1 MTPAGYMRRNTAPGV
16 IGDDSEAAYGY
27 CRCVPSLV
35 SMRRMRMG
43 QAIVV
48 WLTPHSRAEK
58 ASSRGRHGMCSKTSG
73 TRERACCEV
82 ASLEQRIR

>member
-1 MTPAGYMRRNTAPGV
+1 MTRNTPPGV

-48 WLTPHSRAEK
+48 WRQVSLYCGAHSSATDLLAAVDRAARK
-58 ASSRGRHGMCSKTSG
+58 DVVRQAGRGGKNHRT
-73 TRERACCEV
+73 T
-82 ASLEQRIR
+82 